1 MRTNPRHAVLLL
13 LLAAAAVALAS
24 AGVPGI
30 SIDTNQVL
38 DGGSASTTSA
48 NTASSSRDGGGAPRC
63 DAADA
68 NDPMDVKAAQCSDP
82 AWLAGPCGQTAVA
95 ASNCAQVQLA
105 VGTLYGAV
113 GTTQSIATD
122 ETALI
127 PTSKSAH
134 VSAPALSLVNPKSW
148 AGWEVRARQEAAAAA
163 QVIGLPG
170 VGPSAAT
177 YTRKPAW
184 SSNGPAH
191 DGQGVDSCEEYV
203 YESFYDIE
211 RWIDA
216 SNFCARND
224 RCAVD
229 MTFFSWD
236 GTTTPTRPG
245 IAGRVLRDRFGTS
258 LGAAFGWDY
267 PNWLDG
273 SIPMAMAKNDYYAGM
288 AAYLSPAMRDAF
300 VAQGQGA
307 YYDALELRLRQ
318 GALYYGVKTNPAT
331 TGGAFVQGRNLQQG
345 FKSLWEYHYVMKERT
360 KSLPA
365 EVLEEFRLRRG
376 KLLEVQQGFEDL
388 TGCTTFGQIA
398 SLACNG
404 GGALT
409 KPTIQPAFDGAIWM
423 YDVDTR
429 RALRSG
435 GLALT
440 TIALPPT
447 TQFAIAHN
455 FSFAGMSQTFM
466 AEQMNRTNLA
476 MGSPLANQGL
486 LSAFNLG
493 SAYLQGFATNQVNTA
508 PSPVPSPG
516 STSLTYGSFV
526 QLPPGSPAVVKSNA
540 DAEFL
545 WQTKVFPLRIE
556 NGLPVLNCEADDP
569 LPVTSDPTDR
579 PAEQD
584 LRVTLKRQALCKLT
598 NQILREYNHAE
609 RAEPSC
615 LDPNS
620 YACDWTP
627 FEARS
632 SIETNY
638 LTKWSR
644 QKESRYNFCRMMT
657 GGGQLDPSV
666 PSNQANLTLTAAE
679 RSSVPAVNI
688 KLKGRYDAV
697 SEQLKAIPRKG
708 TNVFGKTFGD
718 KQTYGTDLFNAHYD
732 FTLGWEA
739 RLYPM
744 KNDATQIC
752 QVGGMVG
759 GNASAGI
766 TVFGGTCELF
776 DVELQLRAN
785 DSEAGTN
792 DEKAHVLAHAN
803 VLGFGTPGNMSW
815 TYELFEP
822 IDETWDLNSSFGFQ
836 ASNDESIDLF
846 RADFQIWY
854 FTVTIRVGIGV
865 RYGGF
870 GEFATKVPNDCA
882 ANVAPSPVMF
892 EATAKVGPYV
902 ALYAIADIGVS
913 LAHIIGVGVE
923 VELTILSVSVPIH
936 TAARITNK
944 NNAMWF
950 EAEAGLDLDVGT
962 LDGKL
967 KGYIEIFGGKIKKEI
982 VAWKG
987 YHQIIPVF
995 QTPTAAVPFGT
1006 LGVAG
1011 TLPTVGAEQ
1020 PPAYYANY

>member
-1 MRTNPRHAVLLL
+1 MRTDSRHAVFLL
-13 LLAAAAVALAS
+13 LLAAAAVAVAS
-24 AGVPGI
+24 AGLPGI
-30 SIDTNQVL
+30 TIDPEKLL
-38 DGGSASTTSA
+38 DGGSGSTSVA
-48 NTASSSRDGGGAPRC
+48 VDGDGGAPVGRC
-63 DAADA
+63 DAADPNA
-68 NDPMDVKAAQCSDP
+68 PMDQKAAQCNDP
-82 AWLAGPCGQTAVA
+82 AWLASPCGQTAEAVA
-95 ASNCAQVQLA
+95 NCAQVQTA
-105 VGTLYGAV
+105 VGALFGAP
-113 GTTQSIATD
+113 GNTQSISVT
-122 ETALI
+122 ETAII
-127 PTSKSAH
+127 PTVKNSH
-134 VSAPALSLVNPKSW
+134 VSAPVLSLVKPKSW
-148 AGWEVRARQEAAAAA
+148 AGWEVRARQEAASA
-163 QVIGLPG
+163 QSLALPG
-170 VGPSAAT
+170 IGPSAAT
-177 YTRKPAW
+177 YTRKSAW
-184 SSNGPAH
+184 NGNGPNH

-229 MTFFSWD
+229 MTFFSWN
-236 GTTTPTRPG
+236 GTTSPNRPG
-245 IAGRVLRDRFGTS
+245 IAGRVLRDRFGS
-258 LGAAFGWDY
+258 PISNLFGGWDS
-267 PNWLDG
+267 PNWFDG

-300 VAQGQGA
+300 VAQGYGA

-360 KSLPA
+360 KTIAA
-365 EVLEEFRLRRG
+365 EIGEEFRLRRSR
-376 KLLEVQQGFEDL
+376 LLDAQQHFEDL

-409 KPTIQPAFDGAIWM
+409 MPTIQPKFDDAIWM

-435 GLALT
+435 GLALQ

-447 TQFAIAHN
+447 TQFALAHN
-455 FSFAGMSQTFM
+455 FSFAGMSPSFM
-466 AEQMNRTNLA
+466 ADQMTRTNLA
-476 MGSPLANQGL
+476 MGSPISNQSL

-493 SAYLQGFATNQVNTA
+493 QVYLQAFSTNQVNTA
-508 PSPVPSPG
+508 PAPVPYAGSPNI
-516 STSLTYGSFV
+516 SYGSFV
-526 QLPPGSPAVVKSNA
+526 QLPPGSPAVVKSNV
-540 DAEFL
+540 DAAYL
-545 WQTKVFPLRIE
+545 WQVKQFPLKVE

-569 LPVTSDPTDR
+569 LPLKEEDTGR
-579 PAEQD
+579 PAED
-584 LRVTLKRQALCKLT
+584 DRRVTVKRHALCALT
-598 NQILREYNHAE
+598 NLLMREFNHAE

-615 LDPNS
+615 LDPND

-632 SIETNY
+632 SIEANY

-644 QKESRYNFCRMMT
+644 QKESRYSFCRMMT
-657 GGGQLDPSV
+657 GGGQIDPSV
-666 PSNQANLTLTAAE
+666 PSNQPALTLTAAE
-679 RSSVPAVNI
+679 RQSVPAMTF
-688 KLKGRYDAV
+688 KLKSRFDSVA
-697 SEQLKAIPRKG
+697 EDIKAIPRKSA
-708 TNVFGKTFGD
+708 NVFGKTFGD

-744 KNDATQIC
+744 QGQGNQDQIC

-822 IDETWDLNSSFGFQ
+822 IEETWDLNSSFGFQ

-870 GEFATKVPNDCA
+870 GEFTTKVPNDCTSSLP
-882 ANVAPSPVMF
+882 PSPVMF
-892 EATAKVGPYV
+892 EATAKIGPYV

-936 TAARITNK
+936 TSARIVNRD
-944 NNAMWF
+944 ASIWF

-982 VAWKG
+982 VSWKG
-987 YHQIIPVF
+987 YHQVIPVF
-995 QTPTAAVPFGT
+995 QTPTAAILFDN
-1006 LGVAG
+1006 LGVASK
-1011 TLPTVGAEQ
+1011 V
-1020 PPAYYANY
+1020 PPDYYSNY